1 MAICILGIMC
11 GGSNWLFQRSAGP
24 NFRLTGPAGQIYT
37 RASFPS
43 DSVLVIY
50 FGFTTCWRACPT
62 ALNAIAQAME
72 DSGEA
77 RKHIQPIFI
86 SLDSQRE
93 GLDVIELYLKAFGPE
108 FIGLRG
114 SQNDVQAAAAEF
126 GVSAQR
132 IEYSGDPGDYT
143 MVHSSPI
150 FVLAPRRL
158 DPLVI
163 KPDSSAAEIRA
174 FLSSVLTSPAG

>member
-1 MAICILGIMC
+1 
-11 GGSNWLFQRSAGP
+11 
-24 NFRLTGPAGQIYT
+24 
-37 RASFPS
+37 
-43 DSVLVIY
+43 
-50 FGFTTCWRACPT
+50 
-62 ALNAIAQAME
+62 ME

-86 SLDSQRE
+86 SLASQRE

-174 FLSSVLTSPAG
+174 VLSSALRPRPH